1 MKKLITIAFFLCVLQ
16 SNAQEPLLT
25 TGSVFP
31 DMVINHISNAP
42 VKEFY
47 LGKAKDNKFY
57 ILNFWGTWCSPCIP
71 EMDSLA
77 KLQKQF
83 GANVQVIAI
92 SDDNEARKKKY
103 LQNKPSAIW
112 LATDTSYTL
121 YNMLGLAFVGQSI
134 IVNPAKRIVAMVRT
148 DSINA
153 QLLNTILKGDTVKM
167 SAGIK
172 ETLIPAGS
180 DEFAVDSLMEHS
192 FTIRGYKKGQRSMG
206 KLYWDNPVYGNR
218 RASWFNVSAG
228 LLYRSA
234 YGIKSYG
241 KQEFYEGAVTEADL
255 NSHDGNNK
263 RDLYCVDLL
272 VPPGKED
279 SLYIIL
285 RQYLNDHLPV
295 QARPEKKTIPVYVF
309 KRKSGAPLAITT
321 SSAVTGSMSFS
332 GRGYNG
338 TKVLVKDFAAD
349 YLSNELGLPV
359 IDETGL
365 AGFFDIKT
373 TVEQRD
379 FAGIL
384 KSIEALGLVVE
395 KAEREMPV
403 IIYYKKPTYY

>member
-1 MKKLITIAFFLCVLQ
+1 MKNYIIGLLLFCVLQ
-16 SNAQEPLLT
+16 STAQEPLLT
-25 TGSVFP
+25 TGSAFP
-31 DMVINHISNAP
+31 DMVINNISNAP

-47 LGKAKDNKFY
+47 LGKAKDEKFY

-83 GANVQVIAI
+83 AGKIQVIAV

-103 LQNKPSAIW
+103 LQNKPSTIW

-134 IVNPAKRIVAMVRT
+134 IVNPARKIVAMVRT

-153 QLLNTILKGDTVKM
+153 QLINTILKGDTVKM

-172 ETLIPAGS
+172 ETLIPAGK
-180 DEFAVDSLMEHS
+180 DEFGVDSLMDHS

-206 KLYWDNPVYGNR
+206 KLYWDNPAYGNR
-218 RASWFNVSAG
+218 RASWFNVSIG
-228 LLYRSA
+228 LLYRAA

-241 KQEFYEGAVTEADL
+241 KQEFYEGAVTEADV
-255 NSHDGNNK
+255 NSHDSK
-263 RDLYCVDLL
+263 DKKSLYCIDIL

-279 SLYIIL
+279 SLYHIL

-295 QARPEKKTIPVYVF
+295 QARPEKKLIPVYVL
-309 KRKSGAPLAITT
+309 KQNPGASVTLTP
-321 SSAVTGSMSFS
+321 SSAANSSMGFS
-332 GRGYNG
+332 GRGYTG
-338 TKVLVKDFAAD
+338 TKVLLKEFAAD

-359 IDETGL
+359 VDETGL
-365 AGFFDIKT
+365 AGYYDIKT
-373 TVEQRD
+373 DVEQRD
-379 FAGIL
+379 YAGII

-403 IIYYKKPTYY
+403 IVYYKVNK

>member
-1 MKKLITIAFFLCVLQ
+1 MKKFITIALLVYVLQ
-16 SNAQEPLLT
+16 ATAQEPLLT
-25 TGSVFP
+25 TGSAFP
-31 DMVINHISNAP
+31 DMVINNISNAP

-77 KLQKQF
+77 KLQQQF
-83 GANVQVIAI
+83 AGKIQVIAV

-121 YNMLGLAFVGQSI
+121 YNMLGLAYVGQSI
-134 IVNPAKRIVAMVRT
+134 IVNPAKKIVAMVRT

-153 QLLNTILKGDTVKM
+153 QLLQAVLKGDTVKM

-172 ETLIPAGS
+172 ETLIASGK
-180 DEFAVDSLMEHS
+180 DEFGVDSLMPHS

-206 KLYWDNPVYGNR
+206 KLYWDHPVYGNR
-218 RASWFNVSAG
+218 RASWFNVTIG
-228 LLYRSA
+228 LLYRA
-234 YGIKSYG
+234 VYGIKSYG
-241 KQEFYEGAVTEADL
+241 KQELYEGGVTEADV
-255 NSHDGNNK
+255 NGHDNNDK
-263 RDLYCVDLL
+263 SSLYCVDIL

-279 SLYIIL
+279 SLHSIL

-295 QARPEKKTIPVYVF
+295 QARPEKKVIPVYVL
-309 KRKSGAPLAITT
+309 KQKPGATLTIMPSVAAT
-321 SSAVTGSMSFS
+321 SSMGFS
-332 GRGYNG
+332 GRGYTG
-338 TKVLVKDFAAD
+338 TKVTLKDFAD
-349 YLSNELGLPV
+349 NYLSNELGLPV
-359 IDETGL
+359 VDETGL
-365 AGFFDIKT
+365 AGYYDIKT
-373 TVEQRD
+373 DVEQRD
-379 FAGIL
+379 FAGII

-403 IIYYKKPTYY
+403 IVYYKLNK